1 MSRYEI
7 FIFIFL
13 FLQSNLY
20 NLFQMEL
27 GFSFDMIIT
36 MIGTIFEYFHFPL
49 FHLQTFMII
58 SCMLLIQVKAAKG

>member
-36 MIGTIFEYFHFPL
+36 MIGTIFEYFHF
-49 FHLQTFMII
+49 HLQTFMII

>member
-49 FHLQTFMII
+49 SYLQTFMII
-58 SCMLLIQVKAAKG
+58 VT